1 MSYMLKLSDRKL
13 KMTMVN
19 ILMALVGKVDKMH
32 EQMENFWQTKT
43 IRNNE
48 MKMLKIRKN
57 MVKDE
62 ERFYRLISSCR
73 KNQ

>member
-13 KMTMVN
+13 KMTTVN
-19 ILMALVGKVDKMH
+19 ILMALAGKVDKMH

>member
-19 ILMALVGKVDKMH
+19 ILMALAGKVDKMH